1 MVFLQATRACTG
13 RRGIVIPGN
22 NLAKFKNFS
31 RAIRLSICLTAK
43 HLSDMNVE
51 ATSMASSISDSSDQ
65 IEPKEYTDIQGIP
78 KKLYNKSIVM
88 SKLFFD
94 SLDETYKRI
103 FLIFKLLIA
112 IILVCSVA
120 IYGWHLAHWMYYQ
133 DDAIDIQPFVIRDV
147 SLGEDTG
154 AAIADHLRFELVRIK
169 QINDQKINEPYV
181 PLRKTSS
188 ASPTP
193 ITGSTDLSTTSI
205 HSPPVAPSTNLD
217 LSISQLGTVGG
228 GGFSFSLGQI
238 LLSLKELSGNR
249 KNSIKGSFQKYG
261 PNLSMVAILGG
272 SFYDNEGSKAWE
284 VKRNLRTSNSSLGEL
299 IPDMIDELAFRIVH
313 TTSKGEKPQTWQAF
327 KYCTLANEAYVGYN
341 ATGNASDLDEAT
353 RNAKLANCYEPRYSG
368 SIELLRNLE
377 TAWNNKGIEF
387 STRKKHYDAT
397 NAFDKGLS
405 LNNTIMQ
412 SL

>member
-1 MVFLQATRACTG
+1 
-13 RRGIVIPGN
+13 
-22 NLAKFKNFS
+22 
-31 RAIRLSICLTAK
+31 
-43 HLSDMNVE
+43 MNVE

-65 IEPKEYTDIQGIP
+65 IEPKEYTNTQGILR
-78 KKLYNKSIVM
+78 KLYNKCIIM

-94 SLDETYKRI
+94 SLDMAYKRI
-103 FLIFKLLIA
+103 FLIFKLLITF
-112 IILVCSVA
+112 ILVCSIA
-120 IYGWHLAHWMYYQ
+120 IYGWHLAHWMFYQ

-147 SLGEDTG
+147 SLGENTG

-169 QINDQKINEPYV
+169 QINEQRINGQYV
-181 PLRKTSS
+181 PPRPASS
-188 ASPTP
+188 DSHKP
-193 ITGSTDLSTTSI
+193 ISGSTNLLTTTSSI

-272 SFYDNEGSKAWE
+272 SFYDSEGSMAWE
-284 VKRNLRTSNSSLGEL
+284 VKRNLHTENSSLEEL
-299 IPDMIDELAFRIVH
+299 IPDMIDELAFRIAH
-313 TTSKGEKPQTWQAF
+313 ATSKGEKPQTWQAF
-327 KYCTLANEAYVGYN
+327 KYCTIANEAYVGYN
-341 ATGNASDLDEAT
+341 ATGNASDLNT
-353 RNAKLANCYEPRYSG
+353 STINAKLANCYEPHYFG
-368 SIELLRNLE
+368 SIELLGNLE
-377 TAWNNKGIEF
+377 KAWNNKGIEL
-387 STRKKHYDAT
+387 SDRKKFVEASI
-397 NAFDKGLS
+397 AFGEAIS